1 MTGPAAPPKERPVG
15 VIVNPL
21 SGRDVRR
28 LVARASAETP
38 VSKRNQV
45 QRAIVGAAAAGAR
58 RLLLVRDLFR
68 ISDGAAEAL
77 RLGELEVRFLEG
89 IEIRTAPADT
99 RRIAVAMREA
109 GCGAVV
115 VLGGDGTN
123 REVARAWPEA
133 PVVPISTGTNNVFPT
148 PVEATMAGAAA
159 GLVATGRAPLDAVA
173 RRAKVLR
180 LRGGAGPDALAL
192 IDAVLLEGEH
202 PGSLLPFDPARI
214 RHVLLSRAEPASV
227 GMSPLGGLL
236 HPCGAE
242 DDFGVEVR
250 CSAHGDGGRPLL
262 VPISPGLYRTAHVRN
277 ARRVALGEAVVMR
290 GPGLLEFDGDRE
302 RVLGPGEEVAVRVE
316 RDGPWVIDVPRT
328 LAYAARHG
336 LYLDRPHWHDEGDAT
351 GGLDCC

>member
-1 MTGPAAPPKERPVG
+1 MSGPRPVG

-38 VSKRNQV
+38 ASKRNQV

-77 RLGELEVRFLEG
+77 KLGELEVEFIQGL
-89 IEIRTAPADT
+89 EIRTAPADT
-99 RRIAVAMREA
+99 GRIAAAMRGA

-123 REVARAWPEA
+123 REVARAWPDA

-148 PVEATMAGAAA
+148 AVEATMAGAAA
-159 GLVATGRAPLDAVA
+159 GLVATGRAPLEAVA
-173 RRAKVLR
+173 RRAKLLR
-180 LRGGAGPDALAL
+180 LKGGGGAEGLAL
-192 IDAVLLEGEH
+192 IDAVLLEEEH

-236 HPCGAE
+236 EPCGAD

-250 CSAHGDGGRPLL
+250 CTGHGDGGRPLL
-262 VPISPGLYRTAHVRN
+262 VPVSPGLYRTAHVLGS
-277 ARRVALGEAVVMR
+277 RRVALGEPVRVR
-290 GPGLLEFDGDRE
+290 GPGLLELDGDRE
-302 RVLGPGEEVAVRVE
+302 RLLQKGEEVEIRVE
-316 RDGPWVIDVPRT
+316 RDGPWVIDVGRA
-328 LAYAARHG
+328 LAFAARHG
-336 LYLDRPHWHDEGDAT
+336 LYLDRPHWHDAGDASGGA